1 MSRQITK
8 ALASRETD
16 QARLPLPLPFK
27 KCILLY
33 SSSIDGL
40 RHGAKLEI
48 KKKVVHI
55 ESTHRQIMHVVLLKN
70 LVTIMESS
78 TTHPS
83 NKTKHPGIL

>member
-1 MSRQITK
+1 MCDEQYGS
-8 ALASRETD
+8 L
-16 QARLPLPLPFK
+16 LK

-40 RHGAKLEI
+40 RHGAKHEI

-55 ESTHRQIMHVVLLKN
+55 ESARRQIMHILLLKS
-70 LVTIMESS
+70 LVTVMVSS

>member
-8 ALASRETD
+8 ALASHETD
-16 QARLPLPLPFK
+16 QARLARPLAFK
-27 KCILLY
+27 KMYTPLLY

-55 ESTHRQIMHVVLLKN
+55 ENARRQIMHIVLLKK
-70 LVTIMESS
+70 LVRA
-78 TTHPS
+78 
-83 NKTKHPGIL
+83 

>member
-1 MSRQITK
+1 MKPTK
-8 ALASRETD
+8 LDCPAL
-16 QARLPLPLPFK
+16 QPFK

-33 SSSIDGL
+33 NSSIDGL

-55 ESTHRQIMHVVLLKN
+55 ESARRQIMHIVLLKR
-70 LVTIMESS
+70 LVTIMVSS

>member
-1 MSRQITK
+1 MGRQMTK
-8 ALASRETD
+8 ALASLETD
-16 QARLPLPLPFK
+16 QARLPRPLAFK

-55 ESTHRQIMHVVLLKN
+55 ESARRQIMHIVLLKK
-70 LVTIMESS
+70 LVRA
-78 TTHPS
+78 
-83 NKTKHPGIL
+83 